1 MFLEVTLF
9 NYFGNCLICMF
20 LSTYSESASMFS
32 AIDRSE
38 IYLGQNRNV
47 CLFLINSLIY
57 LITNS
62 NHIKS

>member
-47 CLFLINSLIY
+47 CLFLINS
-57 LITNS
+57 
-62 NHIKS
+62 